1 MDTGEL
7 ELEYLASDEMIA
19 DILTKPLQG
28 EKFKFLC
35 GKLLNF
41 D

>member
-1 MDTGEL
+1 MT
-7 ELEYLASDEMIA
+7 A
-19 DILTKPLQG
+19 DILTTTSEGADLLEVDEAGLEQAG